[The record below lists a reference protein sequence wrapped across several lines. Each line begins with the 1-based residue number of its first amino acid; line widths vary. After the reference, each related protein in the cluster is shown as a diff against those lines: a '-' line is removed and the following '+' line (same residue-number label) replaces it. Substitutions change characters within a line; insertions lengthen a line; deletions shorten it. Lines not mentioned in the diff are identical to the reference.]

1 MRHSDREIRSVN
13 DLLVALREVAVPRE
27 LVWFRGHSQACWKLV
42 PSLARRP
49 IHLVKETEII
59 KRFIQLAVP
68 HLDDDVPRDDWEWI
82 FLMQHHR
89 VPTRLLD
96 WTESPLAALW
106 FAVSSLDPED
116 VATDGAFWCLAP
128 LSLNREARFRGR
140 LETELPGFGKDE
152 ILNSWLPDRQDNGLA
167 QNPVAATGPR
177 TSKRMA
183 AQLGN
188 FTISD
193 RGSGAIDEIGQRQH
207 VWRFIIP
214 AAAKPML
221 AEDLK
226 LLRFTELTLFP
237 DLDRV
242 AAVTKEL
249 LL

>member
-1 MRHSDREIRSVN
+1 MRHVDREIGSASE
-13 DLLVALREVAVPRE
+13 LLVALREVAVPRE
-27 LVWFRGHSQACWKLV
+27 LLWFRGHSQKGWKLV
-42 PSLARRP
+42 PTLARNAG
-49 IHLVKETEII
+49 HLAKETEII

-68 HLDDDVPRDDWEWI
+68 HLTEDAPRDDWEWI
-82 FLMQHHR
+82 FLMQHYR

-106 FAVSSLDPED
+106 FAVSSTDAAD
-116 VATDGAFWCLAP
+116 VASDGAFWCLAP

-140 LETELPGFGKDE
+140 LETELPGFGKDDV
-152 ILNSWLPDRQDNGLA
+152 LDSWLPDRQDRGLA
-167 QNPVAATGPR
+167 QYPVAATGPR
-177 TSKRMA
+177 NSRRMA

-193 RGSGAIDEIGQRQH
+193 RGSGAIDEIGERKH

-214 AAAKPML
+214 AAAKPVF
-221 AEDLK
+221 AEELK

-242 AAVTKEL
+242 ATVTKEL